1 MCKMLEEYKEGE
13 TSEEMVF
20 DLEFEGW
27 QGNQSGKNLLTKM
40 KNIKSWNINEYKKM
54 QRGNKFVIA
63 RP

>member
-27 QGNQSGKNLLTKM
+27 QGNQSGKKLANKDE
-40 KNIKSWNINEYKKM
+40 KYKVFKH
-54 QRGNKFVIA
+54 
-63 RP
+63 